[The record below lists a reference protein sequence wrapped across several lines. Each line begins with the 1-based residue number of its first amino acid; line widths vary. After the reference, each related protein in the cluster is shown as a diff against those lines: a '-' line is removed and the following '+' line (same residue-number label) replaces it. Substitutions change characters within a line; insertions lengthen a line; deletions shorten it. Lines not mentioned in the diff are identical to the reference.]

1 VKPIHYPLICA
12 FTVLAPLNARGQ
24 DPEQTKATIAYLQ
37 GLQTEASGFVA
48 RSAAPGSKEPNPPSL
63 RATTSALRA
72 LKYFGGKPKDSEAC
86 KRFVASCFDKASGG
100 FADRPGAKPDVT
112 TTAVGL
118 MALVELKMPLDDYR
132 DSAIKYLGTRV
143 KTFEDIRIAAA
154 GLEAVSKRPTQADD
168 WLKQIA
174 ALRDANGLYGKDD
187 ARARDTGGAVVAA
200 LRLGS
205 KAENREGV
213 LKVLK
218 AGQRA
223 DAGFGKPGTAGSDL
237 ETTYRVMR
245 AFVMLRDRP
254 GDIRGLREFV
264 AACRNEDG
272 GYGVAPGQPSTAGST
287 YYAAIIQNWLAEK

>member
-1 VKPIHYPLICA
+1 VKSIYYVLFWALMGLTPLVA
-12 FTVLAPLNARGQ
+12 QAQ
-24 DPEQTKATIAYLQ
+24 DPEQTKSTIAYLR
-37 GLQTEASGFVA
+37 GLQTEGGGFTARAAS
-48 RSAAPGSKEPNPPSL
+48 PGGKEPNPPSL

-72 LKYFGGKPKDSEAC
+72 LKYFGGKPKDSKAC
-86 KRFVASCFDKASGG
+86 ERFVAGCFDKASGG
-100 FADRPGAKPDVT
+100 FADSPDAKPDVT

-132 DSAIKYLGTRV
+132 DPALDYLGSHV

-154 GLEAVSKRPTQADD
+154 GLEAVSKRPSQADD

-174 ALRDANGLYGKDD
+174 AMRDAMGVYGKGDG
-187 ARARDTGGAVVAA
+187 RARDTGGAVVAA

-205 KAENREGV
+205 KAENRNEV

-223 DAGFGKPGTAGSDL
+223 DAGFGKPGTAASEL

-254 GDIRGLREFV
+254 GDVRGLREFI
-264 AACRNEDG
+264 AKCRNEDG

-287 YYAAIIQNWLAEK
+287 YYAAIILNWLTEK